1 MPVPGT
7 GGVHGVIAIP
17 SMGGY
22 PIGTVVNPGA
32 GGASGSAGAP
42 VLLGLY
48 PELRALGIV
57 VPEQGLAE
65 LLA

>member
-1 MPVPGT
+1 
-7 GGVHGVIAIP
+7 
-17 SMGGY
+17 MGGY